1 MSKRIVSILLATLMM
16 VALVLTGC
24 GNKVQKTSNSAE
36 GKQNKLKVGF
46 LYVGPVSDEGWTYSH
61 DEGRKALE
69 KELGV
74 ETTYVESVK
83 EDLAEVERIC
93 EQLISQGCNVIIG
106 TSFGFMDGMESS
118 SKKHPEVKY
127 LHCSGYKT
135 TENMSNYFGR
145 IYQAR
150 YLSGII
156 AGLTTK
162 SNVIGYAAAFPI
174 PEVVRGINAFTLGA
188 RSVNPKAVVKV
199 KWTSTWYDP
208 AKEKE
213 AGKALVAEGADVMA
227 QHQDTAGPAQA
238 AEEAG
243 GFSIGYNSDMS
254 KKLPNSYLTS
264 PIWHW
269 EKYYIPQVKA
279 IMDGTWKSSVTWKG
293 FEEGYVDLAPLTDK
307 VPAQAKE
314 LVEKQ
319 KAAIISGENKIFV
332 GPIKDQSGKE
342 RVPAGKVMADEELL
356 KFDWFVE
363 GVEGKIGQ

>member
-1 MSKRIVSILLATLMM
+1 MSKKILSLLLATLMM
-16 VALVLTGC
+16 ITLVLTGC
-24 GNKVQKTSNSAE
+24 GKKEEDSSNTGSKDSKV
-36 GKQNKLKVGF
+36 KVGF

-61 DEGRKALE
+61 DEGRKALV

-83 EDLAEVERIC
+83 EDLAEVERVC

-118 SKKHPEVKY
+118 AKKHPEVKY

-135 TENMSNYFGR
+135 SENMSNYFGR
-145 IYQAR
+145 MYQAR

-174 PEVVRGINAFTLGA
+174 PEVVRGINAFTLGV

-199 KWTSTWYDP
+199 KWTNTWYDP

-269 EKYYIPQVKA
+269 EKYYIPQIKA
-279 IMDGTWKSSVTWKG
+279 IMEGTWKSSVTWKG
-293 FEEGYVDLAPLTDK
+293 FEAGYVDLATLTDK
-307 VPAQAKE
+307 VPSQAKE

-319 KAAIISGENKIFV
+319 KQALIAGEDKIFV
-332 GPIKDQSGKE
+332 GPIKDQNGNEK
-342 RVPAGKVMADEELL
+342 VPAGKAMSDEELL

-363 GVEGKIGQ
+363 GVEGKLGQ